1 MGFLPVGA
9 LPGIVI
15 PLRLRQQ
22 GFYRGNANYGSA
34 LSAKPLLTSCSDDGV
49 AIGFSVGGSSLHP
62 QHLEYIVYR
71 SAMLV
76 NTLPRAIFDE
86 FYRRW
91 PQRAGDGLNYP
102 ANGRN

>member
-34 LSAKPLLTSCSDDGV
+34 LSAKPLLTSCIDDGV
-49 AIGFSVGGSSLHP
+49 AIGFSVGGGSLHP

-71 SAMLV
+71 SAMPV
-76 NTLPRAIFDE
+76 NTPIPTIFDE
-86 FYRRW
+86 FYQHLSYQ
-91 PQRAGDGLNYP
+91 PVYGLN
-102 ANGRN
+102 

>member
-9 LPGIVI
+9 LFGIVI

-49 AIGFSVGGSSLHP
+49 AIGFPAGGSSLHP
-62 QHLEYIVYR
+62 QHLEYIVYCT
-71 SAMLV
+71 AMLV
-76 NTLPRAIFDE
+76 NTPNPVIFDE
-86 FYRRW
+86 FYQHLSYQ
-91 PQRAGDGLNYP
+91 PVNGLN
-102 ANGRN
+102 

>member
-1 MGFLPVGA
+1 MEFFPVGA

-34 LSAKPLLTSCSDDGV
+34 LSAKPLLTSCIDDGV
-49 AIGFSVGGSSLHP
+49 AIGFPAGGSSLHP

-71 SAMLV
+71 SAMPV
-76 NTLPRAIFDE
+76 NTSIPAIFDE
-86 FYRRW
+86 FYQHL
-91 PQRAGDGLNYP
+91 PHQPVNGLNYP
-102 ANGRN
+102 ANGQN